1 MEHFQNNNILSAK
14 QHAFRKYHSCE
25 TQLVSVINEWASS
38 LDQRK
43 QVDVFILDFEKAFDT
58 VPHELLKSKLYT
70 MGVSHQVLC
79 WVDAFLSD
87 REQSVVV
94 NGSRSNPSKVTSGVP
109 QGSVLGP
116 ILFLAYINDIGNAV
130 SSGVRLFADDCV
142 CYRVID
148 DVSDGHQLQED
159 INILGQWAKDWGM
172 SFQPVKCNIM
182 TITRKRKPVIF
193 NYMLNGVHL
202 VKVDC
207 VKYLG
212 IHITSDLNWGKHI
225 QNVCNKGNRILGV
238 LRRNLSPCSKDAKLA
253 AYKGLLLPVLEYAS
267 SVWDPHQAFLQH
279 NLENIQRRA
288 ARFIASDYSREPGS
302 VSSLLR
308 DLNLVP
314 LAERRRQSRIILFAK
329 GIYGQAQIPID
340 CLRKPLRRSRNM
352 HDMHFCQCMPV
363 PIAISIVF
371 FQIQL
376 GIGIV
381 CLQTSLVVPVVL

>member
-1 MEHFQNNNILSAK
+1 
-14 QHAFRKYHSCE
+14 
-25 TQLVSVINEWASS
+25 
-38 LDQRK
+38 
-43 QVDVFILDFEKAFDT
+43 
-58 VPHELLKSKLYT
+58 

-238 LRRNLSPCSKDAKLA
+238 LRRNLSPARRMQNWLHIKVSSCQ
-253 AYKGLLLPVLEYAS
+253 YWNMPVLS
-267 SVWDPHQAFLQH
+267 GIPTKLSCSTTSKTFRGVQP
-279 NLENIQRRA
+279 
-288 ARFIASDYSREPGS
+288 
-302 VSSLLR
+302 VSSLQIIQES
-308 DLNLVP
+308 
-314 LAERRRQSRIILFAK
+314 LALSHLC
-329 GIYGQAQIPID
+329 YG
-340 CLRKPLRRSRNM
+340 
-352 HDMHFCQCMPV
+352 
-363 PIAISIVF
+363 
-371 FQIQL
+371 
-376 GIGIV
+376 
-381 CLQTSLVVPVVL
+381 T

>member
-1 MEHFQNNNILSAK
+1 MEHFQNNNILSAN

-182 TITRKRKPVIF
+182 TITRKRKP
-193 NYMLNGVHL
+193 
-202 VKVDC
+202 
-207 VKYLG
+207 
-212 IHITSDLNWGKHI
+212 
-225 QNVCNKGNRILGV
+225 
-238 LRRNLSPCSKDAKLA
+238 DAKLA

-352 HDMHFCQCMPV
+352 HDMHFCQLYASTNCYKYSFFPNTIRDWNSLPSDLISSSSGSVNPV
-363 PIAISIVF
+363 TYISTRVR
-371 FQIQL
+371 
-376 GIGIV
+376 
-381 CLQTSLVVPVVL
+381 SN

>member
-1 MEHFQNNNILSAK
+1 MAHVDTTTL
-14 QHAFRKYHSCE
+14 
-25 TQLVSVINEWASS
+25 LVYP
-38 LDQRK
+38 L
-43 QVDVFILDFEKAFDT
+43 
-58 VPHELLKSKLYT
+58 LYT
-70 MGVSHQVLC
+70 EKDMIDKDGYLQGMQGIKMTNEAIHDRMKTLKDSVVKSEDSVKRLVAEIKMLGQMVVQSHKAIQKEEEPGTFSSFFHLGLVLC

-172 SFQPVKCNIM
+172 SFQPVKCKHYDHY
-182 TITRKRKPVIF
+182 RKRKPVIF

-267 SVWDPHQAFLQH
+267 SVWDPTKLSCSTTSKTFRGVQ
-279 NLENIQRRA
+279 
-288 ARFIASDYSREPGS
+288 P
-302 VSSLLR
+302 VSSLQIIQES
-308 DLNLVP
+308 
-314 LAERRRQSRIILFAK
+314 LALSHLC
-329 GIYGQAQIPID
+329 YG
-340 CLRKPLRRSRNM
+340 
-352 HDMHFCQCMPV
+352 
-363 PIAISIVF
+363 
-371 FQIQL
+371 
-376 GIGIV
+376 
-381 CLQTSLVVPVVL
+381 T

>member
-1 MEHFQNNNILSAK
+1 
-14 QHAFRKYHSCE
+14 
-25 TQLVSVINEWASS
+25 
-38 LDQRK
+38 
-43 QVDVFILDFEKAFDT
+43 
-58 VPHELLKSKLYT
+58 

-172 SFQPVKCNIM
+172 SFQTVKCNIM
-182 TITRKRKPVIF
+182 TITRKRKPVNF

-207 VKYLG
+207 IKYLG
-212 IHITSDLNWGKHI
+212 IHITSDLNWGKNI

-238 LRRNLSPCSKDAKLA
+238 LCRNLSPCSKDENWLHIKVSSCQYWNMPVLSGSPPSFLA
-253 AYKGLLLPVLEYAS
+253 AQPRKHSEACSPFHRFRLFKRAWLCLI
-267 SVWDPHQAFLQH
+267 SVTGPKPGALG
-279 NLENIQRRA
+279 
-288 ARFIASDYSREPGS
+288 RE
-302 VSSLLR
+302 
-308 DLNLVP
+308 
-314 LAERRRQSRIILFAK
+314 
-329 GIYGQAQIPID
+329 AQT
-340 CLRKPLRRSRNM
+340 K
-352 HDMHFCQCMPV
+352 
-363 PIAISIVF
+363 
-371 FQIQL
+371 
-376 GIGIV
+376 
-381 CLQTSLVVPVVL
+381 